1 MEKSIMENLDYNIIR
16 KLKIK
21 NYLELPFYLRNPLT
35 KLTMQSHNLD
45 SGAHG
50 GH

>member
-1 MEKSIMENLDYNIIR
+1 MNGKINYG
-16 KLKIK
+16 KLRLYKKIKIK
-21 NYLELPFYLRNPLT
+21 NYLEIPFYLRNPLT